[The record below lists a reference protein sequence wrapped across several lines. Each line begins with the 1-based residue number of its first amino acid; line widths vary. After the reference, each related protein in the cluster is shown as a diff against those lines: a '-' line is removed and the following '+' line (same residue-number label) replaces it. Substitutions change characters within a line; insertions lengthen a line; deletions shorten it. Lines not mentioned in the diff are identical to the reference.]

1 MTNLLM
7 HLAAAMFLLVPTM
20 LFVVPTL
27 TRGKVMVPD
36 GSLIRGSLAVVLIL
50 LVECVLWSGL
60 IATPRGAELLADHVT
75 FGLVGLVFN
84 VLALL
89 ALARLAPSVLYVKN
103 LAWALAAAAVISLPL
118 SILNALLG

>member
-1 MTNLLM
+1 MSVLM

-27 TRGKVMVPD
+27 TRGKVTVPD

-50 LVECVLWSGL
+50 LVEAILWSGL
-60 IATPRGAELLADHVT
+60 VATVEGAELLTNHVT

-89 ALARLAPSVLYVKN
+89 ALGHLAPSVLYVKN
-103 LAWALAAAAVISLPL
+103 LAWAVAAAAVITLPL
-118 SILNALLG
+118 SVLNALLG